1 MQRSILK
8 GGGAVKQDIS
18 RKKREIHPSRVIAG
32 SFLFIIAAGTLLF
45 MLPFMTRDGHGLPPM
60 QALFTATSSVCVTGL
75 TLIDPA
81 VALTRWGQA
90 LLLLLI
96 EIGGVSMVTFAT
108 FFIFLLKKRSG
119 FRSLRLAQEYTNLD
133 MMSQVKPL
141 VRTIVIT
148 TVGCQILGAAVLCI
162 HFVPL
167 MGAKGVWVSVFTAVS
182 AYCNAGFDLFGTIQP
197 YGSLAPFNGTPLV
210 MYTVMALIV
219 TGGLGFYVFYDI
231 LTLRGTGKLSLHT
244 RAVALFTV
252 LLILY
257 GFVHIFTLE
266 YHNPETLGALP
277 VSQKITAALF
287 QSITTRT
294 AGFSSI
300 DMNAMRDLTK
310 YGMIV
315 LMFIGAGSGS
325 TGGGIKVTTFAV
337 LFMSVVSVLCNRR
350 ETVIMHRRVD
360 RSVVMKALS
369 VALLGM
375 LVVYLTVF
383 ALLID
388 NPAAGGVRVLFEAVS
403 AFATTGLSCGVTAS
417 CGIVGQL
424 ALVFAMF
431 IGRLG
436 PICFIVALN
445 AREED
450 KSGEVMPEGR
460 IMVG

>member
-1 MQRSILK
+1 MK
-8 GGGAVKQDIS
+8 KDTT
-18 RKKREIHPSRVIAG
+18 RKKRESHPSRIIAV
-32 SFLFIIAAGTLLF
+32 SFLAIITAGTLLF
-45 MLPFMTRDGHGLPPM
+45 MLPFMTRDGRGLSLM
-60 QALFTATSSVCVTGL
+60 QSLFTATSSVCVTGL

-81 VALTRWGQA
+81 VTLSRWGQL

-133 MMSQVKPL
+133 TMSQVKPL

-148 TVGCQILGAAVLCI
+148 TLSCQILGAAVLCL
-162 HFVPL
+162 HFVPQL
-167 MGAKGVWVSVFTAVS
+167 GAKGIWVSLFTAVS
-182 AYCNAGFDLFGTIQP
+182 AYCNAGFDLFGTIEP
-197 YGSLAPFNGTPLV
+197 FGSLAPFNGTPLV
-210 MYTVMALIV
+210 MYTVMTLIV

-231 LTLRGTGKLSLHT
+231 LTFRRTGKLSLHT
-244 RAVALFTV
+244 RTVALFTG

-266 YHNPETLGALP
+266 YQNPETLGSLP
-277 VSQKITAALF
+277 LSQKITAALF

-294 AGFSSI
+294 AGFSSLNL
-300 DMNAMRDLTK
+300 NAMHDLTK
-310 YGMIV
+310 FGMV
-315 LMFIGAGSGS
+315 LLMFIGAGSGS

-350 ETVIMHRRVD
+350 ETVIMRRRVD

-369 VALLGM
+369 VALLGV
-375 LVVYLTVF
+375 LVVYLTMFV
-383 ALLID
+383 LLLD
-388 NPAAGGVRVLFEAVS
+388 NPDAGGVRALFEAVS
-403 AFATTGLSCGVTAS
+403 AFSTTGLSCGVTAS
-417 CGIVGQL
+417 CGVIGQL

-431 IGRLG
+431 VGRLG

-450 KSGEVMPEGR
+450 KSGEVMPGGR

>member
-1 MQRSILK
+1 M
-8 GGGAVKQDIS
+8 KQDTP
-18 RKKREIHPSRVIAG
+18 RKKRESHPSRVIAL
-32 SFLFIIAAGTLLF
+32 SFLGIITAGTLLF
-45 MLPFMTRDGHGLPPM
+45 MLPFMTRDGHGLTPI
-60 QALFTATSSVCVTGL
+60 QSLFTATSSVCVTGL

-81 VALTRWGQA
+81 VTLTRWGQA

-133 MMSQVKPL
+133 TISQVKPL
-141 VRTIVIT
+141 VHTIVIT
-148 TVGCQILGAAVLCI
+148 TLSCQILGAAVLSL
-162 HFVPL
+162 HFVPQ
-167 MGAKGVWVSVFTAVS
+167 MGVKGVWVSLFTAVS
-182 AYCNAGFDLFGTIQP
+182 AYCNAGFDLFGTIEP
-197 YGSLAPFNGTPLV
+197 FGSLAPFNGTPLV

-231 LTLRGTGKLSLHT
+231 LTFRRTGRLSLHT
-244 RAVALFTV
+244 RTVALFTG

-257 GFVHIFTLE
+257 GFVHIFALE
-266 YHNPETLGALP
+266 YENPATLGNLP
-277 VSQKITAALF
+277 LSQKITAALF

-300 DMNAMRDLTK
+300 DMNALHDLTK
-310 YGMIV
+310 YGMIL

-337 LFMSVVSVLCNRR
+337 LFMSVVSLLCNRR

-369 VALLGM
+369 VALLGV

-383 ALLID
+383 LLLLD
-388 NPAAGGVRVLFEAVS
+388 NPDAGGVRALFEAVS

-417 CGIVGQL
+417 SGLLGQL
-424 ALVFAMF
+424 ALIFAMF
-431 IGRLG
+431 VGRLG

-450 KSGEVMPEGR
+450 KSGEVMSGGR